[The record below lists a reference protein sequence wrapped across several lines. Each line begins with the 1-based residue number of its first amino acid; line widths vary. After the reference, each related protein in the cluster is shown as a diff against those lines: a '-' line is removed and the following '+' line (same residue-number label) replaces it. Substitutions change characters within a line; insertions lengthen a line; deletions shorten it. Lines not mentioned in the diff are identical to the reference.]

1 MTNITV
7 HIPESLQA
15 PLQEYKNAKNE
26 LQVTLQAAQ
35 EMQDL
40 AAHAPKESGYEPIT
54 QLTTEGTPPLELDAA
69 YTQLTQAL
77 KEIEDAQKAIELKE
91 HEIEGIRKSAQLYTL
106 LIIGAAILIIGYLVY
121 LAVLTIG

>member
-1 MTNITV
+1 VTNITV

-15 PLQEYKNAKNE
+15 PLQEYENARNE
-26 LQVTLQAAQ
+26 LQVALQAAQ

-40 AAHAPKESGYEPIT
+40 AAQAPKESSYEPIT

-77 KEIEDAQKAIELKE
+77 KEIEEAQKAIELKE

-106 LIIGAAILIIGYLVY
+106 LIIGAAILIIGYLIY
-121 LAVLTIG
+121 LALAV